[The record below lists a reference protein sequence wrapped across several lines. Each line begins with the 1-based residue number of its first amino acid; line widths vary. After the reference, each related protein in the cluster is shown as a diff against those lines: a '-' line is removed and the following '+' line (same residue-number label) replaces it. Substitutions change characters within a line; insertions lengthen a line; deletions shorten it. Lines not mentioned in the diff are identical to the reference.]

1 MNIQCVFNGFLRRL
15 LGALLAALGVSLI
28 FAAFFLLIGLLFST
42 VPGGQSFWAVA
53 WLPLVI
59 LVGVIFAAQI
69 FGAFVSAVQ
78 ECSTAGAGGGAPGGA
93 GQALLSSDLDCAG
106 AQAARDQARNGLDA
120 AERALREQEERVR
133 QAQRRLRAAQS
144 AVSAAAVAVALAILN
159 PFGWGALASLIA
171 ALTVAA
177 AFVARR
183 AAQLG
188 REMGRLTELALTV
201 AAAQAK
207 LAAAEAAVAALC
219 PAGSSDTSGSIVGG
233 KRPVGGVNVAILGT

>member
-1 MNIQCVFNGFLRRL
+1 MDIQCVLNGFLQRL
-15 LGALLAALGVSLI
+15 PGALLAALGVSFI
-28 FAAFFLLIGLLFST
+28 FAAFFLLIGLFVST
-42 VPGGQSFWAVA
+42 VPGGQTFWAVA

-59 LVGVIFAAQI
+59 LVGIIFATQI
-69 FGAFVSAVQ
+69 FAAFVSAVQ
-78 ECSTAGAGGGAPGGA
+78 ECSAAGVGGGAPAGA
-93 GQALLSSDLDCAG
+93 GQALLPSDLDCAG
-106 AQAARDQARNGLDA
+106 AQAARDQARTELDA

-144 AVSAAAVAVALAILN
+144 AVGAAAVAVALAILN

-171 ALTVAA
+171 ALAA
-177 AFVARR
+177 AVAFAARR

-188 REMGRLTELALTV
+188 REMARLAELALAV

-219 PAGSSDTSGSIVGG
+219 PAGSSDTSGSIVDGT
-233 KRPVGGVNVAILGT
+233 RPVGGVNVAILGT